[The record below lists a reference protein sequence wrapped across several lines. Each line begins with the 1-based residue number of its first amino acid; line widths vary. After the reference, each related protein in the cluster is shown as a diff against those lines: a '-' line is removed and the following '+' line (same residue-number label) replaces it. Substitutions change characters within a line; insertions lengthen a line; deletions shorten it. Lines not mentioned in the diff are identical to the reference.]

1 MQLTECKKNATRQ
14 KYIKDY
20 SDCWNVQHSNHTEP
34 ETHLYSLE
42 LWKFLCDMMSDSF
55 VVCDG
60 KIVVGYWL
68 GFLKVN
74 PHEPQPDVWCL
85 AIDVCTHADYREKC
99 DGFNYASC
107 NCISPKNIQKNTQ
120 KGNTAMVIGIMTK
133 RGFNKGE
140 YNAKTNNHYWSFE
153 QEGWSTT
160 R

>member
-1 MQLTECKKNATRQ
+1 MQLTVRKMQ
-14 KYIKDY
+14 PQDY

-34 ETHLYSLE
+34 DTHLYSLE

-85 AIDVCTHADYREKC
+85 AIDVCTHRDCRKTGAMDLVMRVATEYHQRI
-99 DGFNYASC
+99 YAF
-107 NCISPKNIQKNTQ
+107 TQ
-120 KGNTAMVIGIMTK
+120 KDNVPAEGIMTK
-133 RGFNKGE
+133 WGFKKGWYSE
-140 YNAKTNNHYWSFE
+140 EHDMHYWTYE
-153 QEGWSTT
+153 REDDT
-160 R
+160 